1 MVEVIPPKLVAESNV
16 SSKYAPLLLNSALLS
31 TGARGGDA
39 DAKIVIVSVT

>member
-16 SSKYAPLLLNSALLS
+16 SSKNAPLLLNSALFS

-39 DAKIVIVSVT
+39 DDSTVIESFT